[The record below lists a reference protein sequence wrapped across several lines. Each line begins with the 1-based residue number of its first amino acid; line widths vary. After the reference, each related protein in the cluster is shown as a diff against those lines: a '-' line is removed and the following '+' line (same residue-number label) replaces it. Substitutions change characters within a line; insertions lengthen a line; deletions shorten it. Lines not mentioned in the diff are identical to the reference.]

1 MVIGSL
7 FTSLGPKAQT
17 TASMGLCQSRVDI
30 YLSVLLY
37 PFFFFFRC
45 FPVFYRSSKAYLEPS
60 QTSIDLFII
69 DAQLN
74 FHCPPLK
81 DWLINRFK
89 SSQRKITHPLLFFF
103 YWKEKLREMK
113 RYNELFCEKYV
124 CLTAVRKTIL
134 SQYEA
139 NYQNLWKR
147 ELIWILSSPISKTN
161 IWVEI
166 IWWWRVFDPIFGF
179 YLYLCFL

>member
-1 MVIGSL
+1 MLSP
-7 FTSLGPKAQT
+7 FF
-17 TASMGLCQSRVDI
+17 
-30 YLSVLLY
+30 SVLSSILLV
-37 PFFFFFRC
+37 FKGTFRTQSNI
-45 FPVFYRSSKAYLEPS
+45 YRPLHHRYL
-60 QTSIDLFII
+60 TY
-69 DAQLN
+69 